1 MRKALENHFSV
12 NKPHAVISSLPYYC
26 NPAVAKAARKG
37 NAHYFDLTEDVAVT
51 QAVRRIARGA
61 SKAFVP
67 QCGLAPGF
75 ISIAANEL
83 AKHFDELRSIKLRV
97 GALPQHPNN
106 VLKYSLT
113 WSTEGLINEY
123 GNACESVVDGKIV
136 DAAPLEGLEEIE
148 IDGTL
153 YEAFNTSG
161 GLGSLAE
168 SYGKQCEQINYKTM
182 RYPGHC
188 AQMRLLMN
196 DLKLNSDRAT
206 LKRVL
211 EHAVP
216 QTLQDVVIV
225 YAAVAGK
232 QDGELREENY
242 VNKIYPQM
250 IAGRL
255 WSAIQV
261 TTAAGI
267 TAVVDLVLAS
277 PRKYQGFVAQEQFD
291 LPEILDNRFGQ
302 YYAPGG
308 TKDLSSTVVVS
319 GQAGHQRRRA
329 SARKP
334 CATRQFGEAQRNERG
349 QIRHQRRRRRHSQ
362 AARHRF
368 DQRRRVVGQPRLVE
382 GRRRQRRSPRPI
394 PRPAKTLGAGA
405 QRHRHRLRGTS
416 CAASVE
422 AAAAWRSVP
431 APRRGEAVR
440 LLGDALR
447 AVKDDL
453 GALVTLEN
461 GKIKAEGLGE
471 VQEMIDIAD
480 FAVGQSRMLYGLT
493 MHSERP
499 QHRMYEQWHPLG
511 VVGIISAFNFPV
523 AVWAWN
529 AFLAAICGNASVWKP
544 SPKTPLTAIAVQHIC
559 NKRDA
564 RAQTTG
570 DLPAVHRRAAPN
582 SPRVSS
588 TTGASRWCRSRARL
602 RLAAMSR
609 SASRAGSAR
618 ACSSSAA
625 TTPSLSTRLRT

>member
-1 MRKALENHFSV
+1 MHKVLILGAGKIGALISGLLSESGDYDVTLGDVDASAAEAVVKAHGSRNLRAVALDASDPKALESHFSAS
-12 NKPHAVISSLPYYC
+12 KPQAVISSLPYYC

-51 QAVRRIARGA
+51 QAVRRISRGA

-83 AKHFDELRSIKLRV
+83 TKHFDELRSIKLRV

-123 GNACESVVDGKIV
+123 GNPCQSVVDGKVI

-168 SYGKQCEQINYKTM
+168 SHGSKCEQINYKTM

-232 QDGELREENY
+232 QDGQLREENY

-267 TAVVDLVLAS
+267 TSVVDLVLSS
-277 PRKYQGFVAQEQFD
+277 PRKYQGFVAQEQFA

-308 TKDLSSTVVVS
+308 TKDISSVVVVS
-319 GQAGHQRRRA
+319 GQAGHQRR
-329 SARKP
+329 
-334 CATRQFGEAQRNERG
+334 TEAK
-349 QIRHQRRRRRHSQ
+349 
-362 AARHRF
+362 A
-368 DQRRRVVGQPRLVE
+368 
-382 GRRRQRRSPRPI
+382 
-394 PRPAKTLGAGA
+394 PAK
-405 QRHRHRLRGTS
+405 
-416 CAASVE
+416 
-422 AAAAWRSVP
+422 
-431 APRRGEAVR
+431 PR
-440 LLGDALR
+440 
-447 AVKDDL
+447 K
-453 GALVTLEN
+453 
-461 GKIKAEGLGE
+461 KK
-471 VQEMIDIAD
+471 
-480 FAVGQSRMLYGLT
+480 
-493 MHSERP
+493 
-499 QHRMYEQWHPLG
+499 
-511 VVGIISAFNFPV
+511 
-523 AVWAWN
+523 
-529 AFLAAICGNASVWKP
+529 
-544 SPKTPLTAIAVQHIC
+544 
-559 NKRDA
+559 
-564 RAQTTG
+564 
-570 DLPAVHRRAAPN
+570 
-582 SPRVSS
+582 
-588 TTGASRWCRSRARL
+588 
-602 RLAAMSR
+602 
-609 SASRAGSAR
+609 
-618 ACSSSAA
+618 
-625 TTPSLSTRLRT
+625 